1 MQCVWNPIQEGR
13 EACSRQKLNN
23 LRWWFIGCGNSGWW
37 KLLQSSSSLS
47 FVVAVVGSSEHTK
60 SSVLL
65 AGAGDGISVRWWRH
79 GCLLSVLELMLGI
92 SETRRTVNHGR
103 WWWKVL
109 YHRLSPKVNQ
119 AGQIHF
125 ILFLFMC
132 YLDSIYL
139 CFLFMNFWKLYIYI
153 YTYCFLF
160 FYWPFS

>member
-23 LRWWFIGCGNSGWW
+23 LRWWFIGGGNSGWW
-37 KLLQSSSSLS
+37 KLLQSSSLC
-47 FVVAVVGSSEHTK
+47 FVVAVMGSSEHTK

-79 GCLLSVLELMLGI
+79 GCLLSVLELMFTY
-92 SETRRTVNHGR
+92 SERRRNVNHGR

-125 ILFLFMC
+125 FLFLFMS

-139 CFLFMNFWKLYIYI
+139 CFLFMNFWKLYIY
-153 YTYCFLF
+153 TYCFLF